1 MENFAEITDFTL
13 SGFYLSN
20 CFNVLSDLSFMDLF
34 SLLIFEVIYVSF
46 ILIYNRLLLY
56 ITSFKDFPVFS
67 LSFEEKTE
75 KSFDW
80 TGKQDFFIL
89 SFVNTLRIKQNFSF
103 FCRWHIS
110 LRAFAYTVW
119 NKMRFIRQKIQ
130 LKASQQHQ
138 KKKNFPACS

>member
-1 MENFAEITDFTL
+1 
-13 SGFYLSN
+13 
-20 CFNVLSDLSFMDLF
+20 MDLF

-103 FCRWHIS
+103 FLQMAHLFVSFCIYS
-110 LRAFAYTVW
+110 LEQNEIY
-119 NKMRFIRQKIQ
+119 
-130 LKASQQHQ
+130 
-138 KKKNFPACS
+138 

>member
-80 TGKQDFFIL
+80 TGKQDFF
-89 SFVNTLRIKQNFSF
+89 
-103 FCRWHIS
+103 H
-110 LRAFAYTVW
+110 
-119 NKMRFIRQKIQ
+119 FIVCKYPE
-130 LKASQQHQ
+130 
-138 KKKNFPACS
+138 N